1 MRAISQR
8 SLGGPEVLEIVEV
21 DTPVPGPG
29 QALVKVHA
37 AGVNPAD
44 WKIRSGLV
52 RRFGE
57 PPFTLGLDL
66 SGVIEAVGEAAGDAA
81 GEPVGDAAAGDAASP
96 FVPGQHVYA
105 SARQMPGAYAEY
117 TAVPVTTLAAK
128 PPSLDDVHAA
138 ALPTAALTAWQALRA
153 GGLRAGQRVLIHAAS
168 GGVGHLAVQIAKAHG
183 AYVIGTARADKHS
196 FLRDL
201 GADEL
206 IDYTT
211 TDFATAAKDVDLVL
225 DPISGDYGP
234 RSLDTLAP
242 GGTLVDVRGTGPDR
256 TAVREQAATRGVR
269 LVEFGYTPSGTDLD
283 QITALVED
291 GSLRVAVERVLP
303 LRDAALAHHLS
314 ETNRVRGKIVLVP

>member
-1 MRAISQR
+1 M
-8 SLGGPEVLEIVEV
+8 LEVVEV
-21 DTPVPGPG
+21 DRPVPGPG
-29 QALVKVHA
+29 QALVRVHA

-66 SGVIEAVGEAAGDAA
+66 SGVIEAVGDAA
-81 GEPVGDAAAGDAASP
+81 TP
-96 FVPGQHVYA
+96 FVPGQPVYA

-117 TAVPVTTLAAK
+117 TVVPVTTLAAK

-138 ALPTAALTAWQALRA
+138 ALPTAALTAWQALLRA
-153 GGLRAGQRVLIHAAS
+153 GDLQAGQRVLIHAAA
-168 GGVGHLAVQIAKAHG
+168 GGIGHLAVQIAKAHG
-183 AYVIGTARADKHS
+183 GYVIGTARPDNHP
-196 FLRDL
+196 FLREL

-211 TDFATAAKDVDLVL
+211 TDFATAAKDIDLVV

-234 RSLDTLAP
+234 RSLDTLVP

-256 TAVREQAATRGVR
+256 TAVREQAAARGVR
-269 LVEFGYTPSGTDLD
+269 LVEFGYTPSGADLD
-283 QITALVED
+283 QITTLVEA
-291 GSLRVAVERVLP
+291 GGLRVAVERVLP
-303 LRDAALAHHLS
+303 LRDAALAHQLS